1 MKPFIKAVRLAA
13 SVGALLGLST
23 GAAAQSDYPRQVVR
37 MVVPYPPGG
46 TTDIL
51 GRVISEKLGERLKQN
66 VIVENRPGAGGNIG
80 VGAVAK
86 AAPDGHT
93 LVFTAVTTPAIALSM
108 HSSLTYDLRKDLT
121 PIAVVGSVPFVLVV
135 ANKVPAKSVQE
146 LLALAKTQPGTL
158 NFGSAGVGTTAH
170 MSGEL
175 FKSVA
180 AINIVHVPYK
190 GNGPALADLMGGHLQ
205 MMFDFLPSAV
215 PHIKEGKMRP
225 LVVSSP
231 KRSAALPD
239 VPTAAEAGV
248 PAWEVLSY
256 FGVLAPAQTPKAV
269 IDRLNAELNHIAGL
283 PDIKQRYAREGVEPA
298 AESVEWASEYLE
310 REITRWGKVVKD
322 AGLRVK

>member
-1 MKPFIKAVRLAA
+1 MNSFIKAVASAA
-13 SVGALLGLST
+13 ILGLAT
-23 GAAAQSDYPRQVVR
+23 GAAAQGDYPRQVVR

-86 AAPDGHT
+86 APADGHT

-108 HSSLTYDLRKDLT
+108 HSSLTYDLRKDLV
-121 PIAVVGSVPFVLVV
+121 PVAVVGSVPFVLVV
-135 ANKVPAKSVQE
+135 ANKVPAKSVKE
-146 LLALAKTQPGTL
+146 LLALAQREPGTL

-239 VPTAAEAGV
+239 VPTATEAGV

-298 AESVEWASEYLE
+298 AETVEWARDYLE
-310 REITRWGKVVKD
+310 REITRWAKVVKA
-322 AGLRVK
+322 AGLRVN

>member
-1 MKPFIKAVRLAA
+1 MNSFIKAMAA
-13 SVGALLGLST
+13 AAILGLAT
-23 GAAAQSDYPRQVVR
+23 GAAAQGDYPRQVVR

-86 AAPDGHT
+86 APADGHT

-108 HSSLTYDLRKDLT
+108 HSSLTYDLRKDLV
-121 PIAVVGSVPFVLVV
+121 PVAVVGSVPFVLVV
-135 ANKVPAKSVQE
+135 ANKVPAKSVKE
-146 LLALAKTQPGTL
+146 LLALAQREPGTL

-180 AINIVHVPYK
+180 DINIVHVPYK

-239 VPTAAEAGV
+239 VPTATEAGV

-298 AESVEWASEYLE
+298 AETVDWARDYLE
-310 REITRWGKVVKD
+310 REITRWAKVVKA
-322 AGLRVK
+322 AGLRVN

>member
-1 MKPFIKAVRLAA
+1 MNSFIKAVASAA
-13 SVGALLGLST
+13 ILGLAT
-23 GAAAQSDYPRQVVR
+23 GAAAQGDYPRQVVR

-86 AAPDGHT
+86 APADGHT

-108 HSSLTYDLRKDLT
+108 HSSLTYDLRKDLV
-121 PIAVVGSVPFVLVV
+121 PVAVVGSVPFVLVV
-135 ANKVPAKSVQE
+135 ANKVPAKSVKE
-146 LLALAKTQPGTL
+146 LLALAQREPGTL

-239 VPTAAEAGV
+239 VPTATEAGV

-298 AESVEWASEYLE
+298 AETVDWARDYLE
-310 REITRWGKVVKD
+310 REITRWAKVVKA
-322 AGLRVK
+322 AGLRVN

>member
-1 MKPFIKAVRLAA
+1 
-13 SVGALLGLST
+13 
-23 GAAAQSDYPRQVVR
+23 

-86 AAPDGHT
+86 APADGHT

-108 HSSLTYDLRKDLT
+108 HSSLTYDLRKDLV
-121 PIAVVGSVPFVLVV
+121 PVAVVGSVPFVLVV
-135 ANKVPAKSVQE
+135 ANKVPAKSVKE
-146 LLALAKTQPGTL
+146 LLALAQREPGTL

-239 VPTAAEAGV
+239 VPTATEAGV

-298 AESVEWASEYLE
+298 AETVEWARDYLE
-310 REITRWGKVVKD
+310 REITRWAKVVKA
-322 AGLRVK
+322 AGLRVN